1 MHKNTI
7 LNNAI
12 GAVLTIPRKA
22 LWTTTIAV
30 TAFSLEA
37 GVSVVG
43 DHFSL
48 NVGTPIA
55 QAGEGSFANDCTTMD
70 LLTTEFA
77 GLTDAGKGLPAASC
91 QGNDDPDN
99 LNIVQYASEVFQA
112 GTPTSGVPSGG
123 KTDGTGTDYH
133 VVTYVWSALTGSLYT
148 GKKFTATFSLPNG
161 GQFDKTGLAID
172 DGDTDLTNCYTP
184 IKLSGGTATI
194 DLTASASCTLQ
205 DTSELYFAFKLKGI
219 TTDTLIDSKVKLSV
233 AFKDTSSF
241 PPNASRSVV
250 VAELKPGLKTKIIPE
265 DSGFIYTSSAAEDK
279 EFITTALGT
288 IDSYISPN
296 EAQIGYVYFDTGT
309 TEVWREDAKTAF
321 IPGQLKDTAT
331 LTITNGQFSASPGG
345 GSTGKVFLYAGS
357 EIDADYVDP
366 PVSDTRT
373 WTLSAAQLKEMAEYP
388 NPEGTGKVPI
398 RIRLDGL
405 TSVNQIDGEPLGK
418 IEVKLGSLTPT
429 PILNDTNCPTC
440 SSNLLRIPSD
450 GKTCWVHNVPAPEA
464 LDSTSIRITNDHP
477 TLPAKIIGTLYHEDG
492 TSDDFT
498 SVTVIESL
506 MPKET
511 VRIGAEDLVKLGA
524 NVTWKES
531 TSGGLER
538 RVMKLVSTV
547 PNVEVFNLLRG
558 KGANQPSVNVST
570 GVRGVDCYP

>member
-1 MHKNTI
+1 
-7 LNNAI
+7 
-12 GAVLTIPRKA
+12 
-22 LWTTTIAV
+22 
-30 TAFSLEA
+30 
-37 GVSVVG
+37 
-43 DHFSL
+43 
-48 NVGTPIA
+48 
-55 QAGEGSFANDCTTMD
+55 
-70 LLTTEFA
+70 
-77 GLTDAGKGLPAASC
+77 
-91 QGNDDPDN
+91 
-99 LNIVQYASEVFQA
+99 
-112 GTPTSGVPSGG
+112 
-123 KTDGTGTDYH
+123 
-133 VVTYVWSALTGSLYT
+133 
-148 GKKFTATFSLPNG
+148 
-161 GQFDKTGLAID
+161 
-172 DGDTDLTNCYTP
+172 
-184 IKLSGGTATI
+184 
-194 DLTASASCTLQ
+194 
-205 DTSELYFAFKLKGI
+205 
-219 TTDTLIDSKVKLSV
+219 
-233 AFKDTSSF
+233 
-241 PPNASRSVV
+241 

-418 IEVKLGSLTPT
+418 IEVKLGSLIPT